1 MSEVN
6 NTWSEIV
13 ILVDCT
19 FVDALLKDFTVNFS
33 RMIGRPLDKAD
44 LCHWLDCLLLDAG
57 VNEGE
62 HQTFAVF
69 IHAKK
74 SKGMPQMNPGQFE
87 QLNGQAFKDQLGEFV
102 MSCYPVEEITTTSEF
117 MTESVRAAME
127 APDVKQILVVGDMLT
142 YGDALK
148 KAIIDTEKGLSQ
160 SEKPVSKKKI
170 TLFTMNPTGST
181 ESYNEVILGY
191 SVMSA
196 LGIRGNEL

>member
-1 MSEVN
+1 MSEVKN
-6 NTWSEIV
+6 AWSEIV
-13 ILVDCT
+13 VLVDCS

-33 RMIGRPLDKAD
+33 RMIGRRLEKAD

-57 VNEGE
+57 INEGD
-62 HQTFAVF
+62 HQTFTVF
-69 IHAKK
+69 IHDKL

-127 APDVKQILVVGDMLT
+127 APDVKRILVVGDMLS
-142 YGDALK
+142 YGDSLK
-148 KAIIDTEKGLSQ
+148 KAVLDTEQALAQ
-160 SEKPVSKKKI
+160 SEKPVDKKEI
-170 TLFTMNPTGST
+170 TLFTMNPVGST
-181 ESYNEVILGY
+181 ASYNEVILGY

-196 LGIRGNEL
+196 LGIRSDEL